1 MLTLLEV
8 EEAFL
13 LKRHFHGNDAGGIYP
28 NLLTDNVYATLIIAK
43 IAMNLFPAMTDAILL
58 ALLIGSYTVISIPLI
73 FIPVM
78 SYIEGKRM
86 PKPWFN
92 SIGIT
97 IAVLSSIAM
106 SKLNIP
112 DGSPDFHRSLL
123 CIHFVAVF
131 ITKHMQAL
139 VSFIMPNQQEVKDEY
154 GKEKEVSKFI
164 PPIFLYSGDM
174 GYLDKL
180 HCVQLRSIC
189 IREGCRRQ

>member
-1 MLTLLEV
+1 MTQVGFIL
-8 EEAFL
+8 
-13 LKRHFHGNDAGGIYP
+13 I
-28 NLLTDNVYATLIIAK
+28 LLTDNVYATLIIAK

-106 SKLNIP
+106 SSSI
-112 DGSPDFHRSLL
+112 SLTAAL
-123 CIHFVAVF
+123 IF
-131 ITKHMQAL
+131 IG
-139 VSFIMPNQQEVKDEY
+139 VS
-154 GKEKEVSKFI
+154 
-164 PPIFLYSGDM
+164 LYTIS
-174 GYLDKL
+174 
-180 HCVQLRSIC
+180 
-189 IREGCRRQ
+189 